1 LVAKLTPS
9 WQLGYFAS
17 VRFVIFVVIL
27 QLGFFVTKQLLD
39 PLTLGRIGGNFEQ
52 FRIVLN
58 VLPYDKAFQRASSR
72 SAVSQ
77 RLELDRSV
85 PATLPTR
92 GLFADSVRIF
102 ALNEPTRSSLIILQ
116 LK

>member
-17 VRFVIFVVIL
+17 VLFVIFVVIL

-77 RLELDRSV
+77 RLELDRCGIV
-85 PATLPTR
+85 QIRYDIA
-92 GLFADSVRIF
+92 ADKVDADQDADKAAVGI
-102 ALNEPTRSSLIILQ
+102 P
-116 LK
+116 